1 MRRRRLLWISAVI
14 MLLTIFSTLTSY
26 WLPGMEAE
34 ENVVMA
40 VEFNDHSAAFWVA
53 LDKGFFKQEGVNITF
68 LKVFKTGLEL
78 AAALTRGD
86 VQVGWACLGPT
97 IMTYSRGVPIKIV
110 AGTHLHGYAILSRP
124 EIRRV
129 PQLNGKVVGCPGKG
143 SPCYLLLKMVIEK
156 YNLSD
161 VQVKKMPPYM
171 MLNALLAGQIDA
183 AAMPEHYA
191 TLAELKGFNV
201 LVRSQDIWPS
211 MPGSILFIREDLLER
226 NPELVLKLV
235 KITKRATEYIN
246 SHFNE
251 SAEIVSRH
259 LGITFDQAYR
269 SMLNLDYSTQIDLDQ
284 IQRYVDL
291 MIRYGALQK
300 RIDPRD
306 LIDLRFLEEVEQ
318 DESVK

>member
-14 MLLTIFSTLTSY
+14 MLLTVFSILTSY
-26 WLPGMEAE
+26 WLPGMKAE

-53 LDKGFFKQEGVNITF
+53 LDKGFFKQEGINITF

-97 IMTYSRGVPIKIV
+97 IMAYSRGVPIKIV

-129 PQLNGKVVGCPGKG
+129 SQLNGKVVGCPGKG

-201 LVRSQDIWPS
+201 LVRSQDVWPS
-211 MPGSILFIREDLLER
+211 MPGSILFIREDLLEK

-269 SMLNLDYSTQIDLDQ
+269 SMRNLDYSTQIDLDQ

-306 LIDLRFLEEVEQ
+306 LVDLRFLEG
-318 DESVK
+318 D

>member
-14 MLLTIFSTLTSY
+14 MLLTVFSISTSY
-26 WLPGMEAE
+26 WLPGMKAE

-97 IMTYSRGVPIKIV
+97 IMAYSRGVPIKIV
-110 AGTHLHGYAILSRP
+110 AETHLHGYAILSRP

-129 PQLNGKVVGCPGKG
+129 SQLNGKVVGCPGKG

-201 LVRSQDIWPS
+201 LVRSQDVWPS
-211 MPGSILFIREDLLER
+211 MPGSMLFIREDLLEK

-306 LIDLRFLEEVEQ
+306 LVDLRFLEEGEQ
-318 DESVK
+318 DGSVK

>member
-1 MRRRRLLWISAVI
+1 MRRRRLLWISSI
-14 MLLTIFSTLTSY
+14 ITLLTIFSILTSY
-26 WLPGMEAE
+26 WLPRMKAE

-40 VEFNDHSAAFWVA
+40 VEFNDHSAAFWIA
-53 LDKGFFKQEGVNITF
+53 LDKGFFKEEGVNITF
-68 LKVFKTGLEL
+68 LKTFRTGLEL

-97 IMTYSRGVPIKIV
+97 IMAYSRGVPVKIV

-124 EIRRV
+124 EIGTV
-129 PQLNGKVVGCPGKG
+129 SQLNGKVIGCPGKG
-143 SPCYLLLKMVIEK
+143 SSCYLLLKMMIEK
-156 YNLSD
+156 YALSD

-183 AAMPEHYA
+183 AAVPEHYA
-191 TLAELKGFNV
+191 TLAELKGLNV

-211 MPGSILFIREDLLER
+211 MPGSILFVREDLLER
-226 NPELVLKLV
+226 KPELVLKLV

-269 SMLNLDYSTQIDLDQ
+269 SMHNLNYSTQINLDQ

-291 MIRYGALQK
+291 MMRYGALQK
-300 RIDPRD
+300 QIDLSD
-306 LIDLRFLEEVEQ
+306 LVDLRFLEEVER
-318 DESVK
+318 DERVE

>member
-1 MRRRRLLWISAVI
+1 MRRRRLLWISAI
-14 MLLTIFSTLTSY
+14 IILLTVFSILTSY
-26 WLPGMEAE
+26 WLPGMRAE

-97 IMTYSRGVPIKIV
+97 IMAYSRGVPIKIV

-129 PQLNGKVVGCPGKG
+129 SQLNGKVVGCPGKG

-183 AAMPEHYA
+183 TAMPEHYA

-211 MPGSILFIREDLLER
+211 MPGSILFIREDLLEK

-251 SAEIVSRH
+251 STEIYT
-259 LGITFDQAYR
+259 L
-269 SMLNLDYSTQIDLDQ
+269 
-284 IQRYVDL
+284 
-291 MIRYGALQK
+291 
-300 RIDPRD
+300 
-306 LIDLRFLEEVEQ
+306 
-318 DESVK
+318 SVVGSVRCV

>member
-14 MLLTIFSTLTSY
+14 MLLTVFSILTSY
-26 WLPGMEAE
+26 WLPGMKAE

-129 PQLNGKVVGCPGKG
+129 SQLNGKVVGCPGKG

-171 MLNALLAGQIDA
+171 MLNALLVGQIDA

-211 MPGSILFIREDLLER
+211 MPGSILFVREDLLER

-291 MIRYGALQK
+291 MIRYGASQK

-306 LIDLRFLEEVEQ
+306 LVDLRFLEEVEQ